1 MTITNSTYIKKN
13 AINGLQLV
21 EHNKNK
27 DVGNPDISHV
37 DSINKHVVRVNM
49 QRLMG
54 SKSKEEIMKSGTC
67 LPRKRPSTTTSS
79 KIIYARS
86 VEYFNQ

>member
-1 MTITNSTYIKKN
+1 VTITNSTYIKKN

-37 DSINKHVVRVNM
+37 DSINKDVVPYGLEVKGGNYEKRNM
-49 QRLMG
+49 FASQ
-54 SKSKEEIMKSGTC
+54 KAINDH
-67 LPRKRPSTTTSS
+67 
-79 KIIYARS
+79 
-86 VEYFNQ
+86 F

>member
-1 MTITNSTYIKKN
+1 MK
-13 AINGLQLV
+13 
-21 EHNKNK
+21 
-27 DVGNPDISHV
+27 
-37 DSINKHVVRVNM
+37 
-49 QRLMG
+49 RLMG